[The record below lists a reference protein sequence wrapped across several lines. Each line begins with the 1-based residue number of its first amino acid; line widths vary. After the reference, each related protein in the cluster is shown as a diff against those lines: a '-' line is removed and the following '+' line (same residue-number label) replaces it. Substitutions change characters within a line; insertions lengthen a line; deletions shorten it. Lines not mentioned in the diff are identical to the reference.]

1 MLRSR
6 CLLRKDKSTKR
17 RDFPNDMHQG
27 VFLFSKH
34 VHVLHQMRNFSIRL
48 SKIQVIAQFINLC
61 MLSQYKLHYRRGG
74 GGGLSTFPLYHGRGM
89 TLRVRPR
96 VNCCFFY
103 DNFIIYLLFILFIY
117 HCCISRIFGSQYTD
131 VVIFFFSFL
140 SKISACARAKRYPRG
155 FIFYHSRS
163 ADFEEKIEGL

>member
-1 MLRSR
+1 MS
-6 CLLRKDKSTKR
+6 
-17 RDFPNDMHQG
+17 
-27 VFLFSKH
+27 
-34 VHVLHQMRNFSIRL
+34 
-48 SKIQVIAQFINLC
+48 IQVTLQ
-61 MLSQYKLHYRRGG
+61 GG

-96 VNCCFFY
+96 VNCCFFH

-155 FIFYHSRS
+155 FIFYHARS